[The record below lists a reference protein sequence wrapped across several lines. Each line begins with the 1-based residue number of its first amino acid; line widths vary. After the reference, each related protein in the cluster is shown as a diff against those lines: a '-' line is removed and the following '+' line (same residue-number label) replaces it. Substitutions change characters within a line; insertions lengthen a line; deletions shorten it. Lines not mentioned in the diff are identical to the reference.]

1 MLQRKKSSLV
11 QNVERA
17 DVAKKVNPLDLSSD
31 QDLTIALINLVAI
44 EDMAPSGQITQMVR
58 GIREKLMSKMVA
70 DDDKHSCAH
79 EFLSNAA
86 LKMKEGDDAQKSGD
100 DKLAR
105 EMYDAA
111 YDAYVMFLATIYGV
125 TE

>member
-1 MLQRKKSSLV
+1 MKRNVKNLV
-11 QNVERA
+11 EAA
-17 DVAKKVNPLDLSSD
+17 DAKRKVNPLDLSSD

-44 EDMAPSGQITQMVR
+44 EDMAPSGEVAQMVR

>member
-1 MLQRKKSSLV
+1 MKRNVKNLV
-11 QNVERA
+11 EVA
-17 DVAKKVNPLDLSSD
+17 DAKRKVNPLDLSSD

-44 EDMAPSGQITQMVR
+44 EDMAPSGEVAQMVR
-58 GIREKLMSKMVA
+58 GIREKLMSRMVS
-70 DDDKHSCAH
+70 DDDRRSCAR

-100 DKLAR
+100 DKLAC

-111 YDAYVMFLATIYGV
+111 YDAYVMYLATIYGM
-125 TE
+125 TG

>member
-1 MLQRKKSSLV
+1 MKRNVKNLV
-11 QNVERA
+11 EVA
-17 DVAKKVNPLDLSSD
+17 DAKRKVNPLDLSSD

-44 EDMAPSGQITQMVR
+44 EDMTPSGEVAQMVR
-58 GIREKLMSKMVA
+58 GIREKLMSRMVS
-70 DDDKHSCAH
+70 DDDRRSCAR

-111 YDAYVMFLATIYGV
+111 YDAYVMYLATIYGM
-125 TE
+125 TG

>member
-1 MLQRKKSSLV
+1 MKRNVKNLV
-11 QNVERA
+11 EVA
-17 DVAKKVNPLDLSSD
+17 DAKRKVNPLDLSSD

-44 EDMAPSGQITQMVR
+44 EDMAPSGEVAQMVR
-58 GIREKLMSKMVA
+58 GIREKLMSRMVS
-70 DDDKHSCAH
+70 DDDRRSCAR

-111 YDAYVMFLATIYGV
+111 YDAYVMYLATIYGMAG
-125 TE
+125 

>member
-1 MLQRKKSSLV
+1 MKRNVKNLV
-11 QNVERA
+11 EVA
-17 DVAKKVNPLDLSSD
+17 DAKRKVNPLDLSSD

-44 EDMAPSGQITQMVR
+44 EDMAPSGEVAQMVR
-58 GIREKLMSKMVA
+58 GIREKLMSRMVS
-70 DDDKHSCAH
+70 DDDRRSCAR

-111 YDAYVMFLATIYGV
+111 YDAYVMYLATITG
-125 TE
+125 

>member
-1 MLQRKKSSLV
+1 MKRNLKNLV
-11 QNVERA
+11 EVA
-17 DVAKKVNPLDLSSD
+17 DAKRKVNPLDLSSD

-44 EDMAPSGQITQMVR
+44 EDMAPSGEVAQMVR
-58 GIREKLMSKMVA
+58 GIREKLMSRMVS
-70 DDDKHSCAH
+70 DDDSRSCAR

-111 YDAYVMFLATIYGV
+111 YDVYVMYLETIYGM
-125 TE
+125 TG

>member
-1 MLQRKKSSLV
+1 MKRNVKNLV
-11 QNVERA
+11 EAA
-17 DVAKKVNPLDLSSD
+17 DTKRKVNPLDLSSD

-44 EDMAPSGQITQMVR
+44 EDMAPSGEVAQMVR

-70 DDDKHSCAH
+70 DDDRRSCAH

-111 YDAYVMFLATIYGV
+111 YDAYVMYLATIYGV

>member
-1 MLQRKKSSLV
+1 MKRNVKNLV
-11 QNVERA
+11 EAA
-17 DVAKKVNPLDLSSD
+17 DAKRKVNPLDLSSD

-44 EDMAPSGQITQMVR
+44 EDMAPSGEVAQMVR

-70 DDDKHSCAH
+70 DDDKHSCARK
-79 EFLSNAA
+79 FLSNAA

>member
-1 MLQRKKSSLV
+1 MKRNVKNLV
-11 QNVERA
+11 EVA
-17 DVAKKVNPLDLSSD
+17 DAKRKVNPLDLSSD

-44 EDMAPSGQITQMVR
+44 EDMAPSGEVAQMVR
-58 GIREKLMSKMVA
+58 GIREKLMSRMVS
-70 DDDKHSCAH
+70 DDDRRSCAR

-111 YDAYVMFLATIYGV
+111 YDAYVMYLATIYGM
-125 TE
+125 TG